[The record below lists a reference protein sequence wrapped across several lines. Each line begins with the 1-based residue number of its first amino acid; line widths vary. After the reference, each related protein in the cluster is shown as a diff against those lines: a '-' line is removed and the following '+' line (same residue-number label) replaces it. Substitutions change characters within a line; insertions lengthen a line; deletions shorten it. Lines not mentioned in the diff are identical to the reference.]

1 MLVLLTLLAGLQ
13 VFALNSNRNV
23 FSGKTSVPKVSPKV
37 SPKAPPKP
45 PQRVQS
51 KVSPQSPIFSQG
63 QPKRTPLVSQPKV
76 TGKASPKSAPGKV
89 PPLSVSPKSAARP
102 AVSSGAKVASS
113 GVGRTGQS
121 EVKRVSSPLGDTRG
135 VPKKASLPTTPAKV
149 AKSSSSQ
156 GVLPTEPKKNSSLVF
171 GLGSIA
177 FSLLPLSP
185 ESLGRRKTIQTEV
198 VKDKLWTFD
207 QLQGVINVNVPVRST
222 IVKLKDGLFVHNPVG
237 PTKEYISMVR
247 DLEKVHGPVKYIVL
261 ATLGLEHKGTAGAF
275 SGYFP
280 EATVYLQPGQYS
292 VPVNLPSFFFFPISK
307 SLSNK
312 LKEIPLKSSEA
323 PWGNEIDHA
332 VLGPLLPPGRGG
344 YSETAF
350 YHKETKTLIVT
361 DAIVKVPDD
370 PPAIIQDDPR
380 ALLYHAR
387 NNMTDFVYDTAEN
400 RRRGWRR
407 MVLFG
412 LTFQP
417 SGIRIF
423 DTLDAVKMLDRVPKE
438 MKALG
443 RGTIPL
449 SEGLYPWEWVKDETP
464 NFKALQGGL
473 LVAPILQLLIF
484 NREPEAV
491 LNWAD
496 KVAKWDIQRI
506 VPCHLEN
513 DIKAT
518 GKDFRRAF
526 NFLEE
531 RKLFESPAPKALDA
545 DAQVLLNV
553 SVALTQQKQIFPP
566 RPLIR
571 R

>member
-1 MLVLLTLLAGLQ
+1 MMILLLCLLAGLH
-13 VFALNSNRNV
+13 VLALNSNRNLL
-23 FSGKTSVPKVSPKV
+23 SGRAAVSKIPPKNSPKTRPR
-37 SPKAPPKP
+37 SL
-45 PQRVQS
+45 QS
-51 KVSPQSPIFSQG
+51 KISPQLRQAASIQVKSQSQG
-63 QPKRTPLVSQPKV
+63 KSSTSPVASTPAV
-76 TGKASPKSAPGKV
+76 
-89 PPLSVSPKSAARP
+89 ARP
-102 AVSSGAKVASS
+102 AVSGQVSIKSSLNKAATAPVPSAKTGLSTQQSFARTATPSGASK
-113 GVGRTGQS
+113 GKQS
-121 EVKRVSSPLGDTRG
+121 PPPPQRNQAIPSK
-135 VPKKASLPTTPAKV
+135 PAVNSKP
-149 AKSSSSQ
+149 Q
-156 GVLPTEPKKNSSLVF
+156 GVLPPEPKKNSSLVF
-171 GLGSIA
+171 GLGSFA

-185 ESLGRRKTIQTEV
+185 ESLGRRKTLQSEV
-198 VKDKLWTFD
+198 VKGKIWTFD
-207 QLQGVINVNVPVRST
+207 QLQGIINVNVPVRST

-237 PTKEYISMVR
+237 PTAEYISMVR
-247 DLEKVHGPVKYIVL
+247 ALEKEHGPVKYIVL

-292 VPVNLPSFFFFPISK
+292 VPVNLPSFFFFPLSK
-307 SLSNK
+307 SLNNK

-323 PWGNEIDHA
+323 PWGAEIDHA

-370 PPAIIQDDPR
+370 PPAIIQEDPR

-387 NNMTDFVYDTAEN
+387 QNMTDFVYDSPEA

-423 DTLDAVKMLDRVPKE
+423 DTLDAIKMLDLVPKE
-438 MKALG
+438 MRALG
-443 RGTIPL
+443 RGTIPI
-449 SEGLYPWEWVKDETP
+449 SEGLYPWEWVNDETP
-464 NFKALQGGL
+464 SFKALQGGL

-496 KVAKWDIQRI
+496 KVAKWDIKRI
-506 VPCHLEN
+506 IPCHLEN
-513 DIKAT
+513 DLKAT

-531 RKLFESPAPKALDA
+531 PKRFEAPAPRALEA

-553 SVALTQQKQIFPP
+553 SRSLTQQEQIFPP
-566 RPLIR
+566 RPLLKR
-571 R
+571 